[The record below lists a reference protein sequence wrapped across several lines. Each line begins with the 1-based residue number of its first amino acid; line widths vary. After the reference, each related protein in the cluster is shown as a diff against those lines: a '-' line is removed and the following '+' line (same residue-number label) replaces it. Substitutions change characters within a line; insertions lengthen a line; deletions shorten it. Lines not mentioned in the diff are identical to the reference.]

1 MRVYMYIYIGT
12 YVYVYIK
19 YVCVEVWVN
28 IESSSL
34 SSFIAEAS
42 SLLRSMTCLRDLAC
56 LAFGE
61 SEIEDPS
68 LGFFGCRTV

>member
-1 MRVYMYIYIGT
+1 M
-12 YVYVYIK
+12 YVYIK
-19 YVCVEVWVN
+19 YVCGEVWVN

-42 SLLRSMTCLRDLAC
+42 SLLRSKTCLRDLAC

-68 LGFFGCRTV
+68 LRFFGCRTV